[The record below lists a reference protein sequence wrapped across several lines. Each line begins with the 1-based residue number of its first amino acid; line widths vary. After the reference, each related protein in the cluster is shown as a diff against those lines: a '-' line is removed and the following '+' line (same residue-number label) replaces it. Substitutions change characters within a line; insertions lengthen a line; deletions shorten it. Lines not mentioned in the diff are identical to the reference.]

1 MNTKHIFAAI
11 SVATALAVITPAYA
25 GGLGGH
31 LGGGGGLG
39 GGLSGMS
46 GMNRGLSGQ
55 GALQGQGALGGSVN
69 KPNLHP
75 ATKAVKQGGSVTGDA
90 AGQAAG
96 SVSKTGTAGA
106 ANVAGSTESAA
117 ALAKP
122 ATASVAGNATS
133 AAAGATNTASAIN
146 PASAAGTATNAAG
159 AINTSSVTNA
169 AKRDGYRDPGA
180 GLQAERQ
187 LRHGPE
193 SLGDGTKAEPR
204 SEPHRSGRRECH
216 DQQGLGR
223 GERRRRG

>member
-1 MNTKHIFAAI
+1 MASGSWGPITAPIWPSRAAESRAERIFFSREGTARRARIYGEGRAMGCGQPGETMNTKHIIAAI

-55 GALQGQGALGGSVN
+55 VALQGQGALGGSIN

-96 SVSKTGTAGA
+96 SVS
-106 ANVAGSTESAA
+106 
-117 ALAKP
+117 
-122 ATASVAGNATS
+122 
-133 AAAGATNTASAIN
+133 
-146 PASAAGTATNAAG
+146 
-159 AINTSSVTNA
+159 
-169 AKRDGYRDPGA
+169 
-180 GLQAERQ
+180 
-187 LRHGPE
+187 
-193 SLGDGTKAEPR
+193 
-204 SEPHRSGRRECH
+204 
-216 DQQGLGR
+216 
-223 GERRRRG
+223 